1 MLALEGYEPYDMGGV
16 EEEFIMLD
24 MKGPTPREEDNL
36 QFYDQGLIVIYEA
49 LDPKV
54 FVSIKD
60 LEMAHQVWKRLE
72 DAYWGTSIVKQ
83 AKLYIFNDKYAK
95 FKMLEGENVL
105 EMFHCLNNI
114 ANELRAHGHKV

>member
-1 MLALEGYEPYDMGGV
+1 MEEENALALEGYEPYDMGGV

-36 QFYDQGLIVIYEA
+36 QLNDQGLIVIYEA

-60 LEMAHQVWKRLE
+60 LEMAHQV
-72 DAYWGTSIVKQ
+72 
-83 AKLYIFNDKYAK
+83 
-95 FKMLEGENVL
+95 
-105 EMFHCLNNI
+105 
-114 ANELRAHGHKV
+114 

>member
-1 MLALEGYEPYDMGGV
+1 MGV
-16 EEEFIMLD
+16 VEEFIMLD

-60 LEMAHQVWKRLE
+60 LEMAHQV
-72 DAYWGTSIVKQ
+72 
-83 AKLYIFNDKYAK
+83 
-95 FKMLEGENVL
+95 
-105 EMFHCLNNI
+105 
-114 ANELRAHGHKV
+114 